1 MAGKIKAAHIL
12 VEKHSQ
18 ALKILEE
25 LEKGADFGSLAR
37 QHSTCPSG
45 KRGGNLGSFG
55 RGQMV
60 KPFEEAAFAL
70 KVGDTTK
77 EPVKTQFGYHVI
89 KRLG

>member
-1 MAGKIKAAHIL
+1 MVDKIKAAHIL

-25 LEKGADFGSLAR
+25 LEKGADFGKLAR

-45 KRGGNLGSFG
+45 KRGGDLGSFG

-60 KPFEEAAFAL
+60 KPFEQAAFAL
-70 KVGDTTK
+70 KVGETTK